1 MKEVLQKKTLFV
13 VIPLLI
19 ALLSVFVL
27 SGPASSPDLHGPT
40 LAALEEKQTTVLEL
54 SAASAAASAAITLI
68 PGDVATPIA
77 DKLADLSAV
86 FLEKYLLTI
95 TGTVTFSFLIPV
107 SCLLY
112 VLYVLFDW
120 KSLRLLAARLT
131 AFGLLIFLVIPAS
144 VYVSDLIEDSYQAS
158 IEATIE
164 TARDAAAELESE
176 SETAGEG
183 EKGFFSGL
191 ISTVTDGVS
200 GITDKVG
207 EMVNRFME
215 ALAVMLVTCCAIP
228 VLVLLS
234 FLWFAKILLSVELPV
249 SYSGI
254 HHGLKDRLFRKKR
267 GEPQ

>member
-1 MKEVLQKKTLFV
+1 MLAFHREKRAEATLFV
-13 VIPLLI
+13 HPNSHPFDSDIVLRDEDQRVCGFLPKTEERTDWYDNCVNAGFYMVNRRLCSRIPR
-19 ALLSVFVL
+19 
-27 SGPASSPDLHGPT
+27 GEKTDL
-40 LAALEEKQTTVLEL
+40 EKQVLW
-54 SAASAAASAAITLI
+54 
-68 PGDVATPIA
+68 P
-77 DKLADLSAV
+77 LARQG
-86 FLEKYLLTI
+86 
-95 TGTVTFSFLIPV
+95 GTVYAYMSPEYIKDVGTPERI
-107 SCLLY
+107 
-112 VLYVLFDW
+112 
-120 KSLRLLAARLT
+120 AA
-131 AFGLLIFLVIPAS
+131 
-144 VYVSDLIEDSYQAS
+144 
-158 IEATIE
+158 
-164 TARDAAAELESE
+164 AAAELESE

>member
-1 MKEVLQKKTLFV
+1 M
-13 VIPLLI
+13 PC
-19 ALLSVFVL
+19 S
-27 SGPASSPDLHGPT
+27 
-40 LAALEEKQTTVLEL
+40 
-54 SAASAAASAAITLI
+54 
-68 PGDVATPIA
+68 
-77 DKLADLSAV
+77 
-86 FLEKYLLTI
+86 LEKYLLTI

-191 ISTVTDGVS
+191 ISTVTDGGS

-215 ALAVMLVTCCAIP
+215 ALAVMLVTCAPSRSWSCCP
-228 VLVLLS
+228 SSGLPRS
-234 FLWFAKILLSVELPV
+234 CCPWSCRSVTAA
-249 SYSGI
+249 STTG
-254 HHGLKDRLFRKKR
+254 
-267 GEPQ
+267 